1 MKRYRERPSIWHV
14 IVTCFAL
21 LYLLNFISAWLS
33 SLDNPPLRSAAHFWP
48 TWLAFGLGFTWIAN
62 FLIRE
67 LIRQFRLYRQWKS
80 S

>member
-1 MKRYRERPSIWHV
+1 MKRYRERPSMWHV

-21 LYLLNFISAWLS
+21 LYVLDFISAWLS
-33 SLDNPPLRSAAHFWP
+33 SLDNPALRSASFFWP
-48 TWLAFGLGFTWIAN
+48 TWIALGLGLAWTAR

-67 LIRQFRLYRQWKS
+67 LIRQVRLYRQWKS

>member
-21 LYLLNFISAWLS
+21 LYLLEFISGWLS
-33 SLDNPPLRSAAHFWP
+33 SLDNPALRSATYFRQAWI
-48 TWLAFGLGFTWIAN
+48 AFGLGLAWVAR

-67 LIRQFRLYRQWKS
+67 LIRQVSLFFGIKFK
-80 S
+80 